1 MSFAKKT
8 SSKTFSPAAGEKGRG
23 SGESLVRDTNQG
35 LSGEVGKGTVTG
47 QRFNE
52 LFEKHGEK
60 LYNFALWTV
69 RNREAA
75 EDIIQMV
82 FSKLW
87 KQVHLPGTEKE
98 IEAWLY
104 QVTRNQ
110 CMDFFRNRAR
120 SSRFRM
126 NYGKEASAGASAT
139 AESKFVWDAL
149 DFLDETDRSVLY
161 LHFRTGY
168 SYKEIAEKMDST
180 ENAVRVRAFRALQKI
195 RKRYIREEL

>member
-1 MSFAKKT
+1 MPFADKT
-8 SSKTFSPAAGEKGRG
+8 SSKTSSPVNRRESRPPREVYRRDADRG
-23 SGESLVRDTNQG
+23 S
-35 LSGEVGKGTVTG
+35 SGEVGKGTVTR

-110 CMDFFRNRAR
+110 CMDFFRKRTR

-126 NYGKEASAGASAT
+126 NYGKEASIGAPAT
-139 AESKFVWDAL
+139 VESKFVWDAL